1 MKLKY
6 ILPFLVAF
14 SAELHAQDPHL
25 SQYFSVPVFYNPA
38 LAGNDIQNLRIA
50 LDYRNQWIAPGVSF
64 KTQTIALDKVV
75 NRVGFGLMINKNSAG
90 KDGISRLSIL
100 GGLSY
105 TARFG
110 DKKLNR
116 LTAGFQV
123 GILQKSF
130 NPAKLTFDNQYT
142 PDIGYDPSAS
152 SGETFANT
160 KVSRPD
166 VNAGLNYSY
175 GLGNNEVKVKPF
187 VGVSFAHINKPKES
201 FIEANNENP
210 IRTTVYG
217 GTAIK
222 CSDNLELK
230 PMVYF
235 MKQDVFEELNA
246 GVISQ
251 FNLKNANAVRFGV
264 FYRNNDAAIVYAGY
278 QMGKVFLGTSYDFNV
293 SKYKPGGSGAYE
305 ISLVYT
311 PQGKIKGK
319 RVEEGTDKP
328 IKKKNTPE
336 PKLTPPES
344 YTLAPVRMAAT
355 MTVVSDEPTPVKL
368 AAQNLKTSKASKETQ
383 DRNNLNYEQ
392 AGYVVFEKG
401 TIRYNLNNRFDVI
414 EAAIDYLFKYPQQKV
429 LLAGN
434 VSDVELNQNSALG
447 MQRALAVK
455 AYMVGKGI
463 EADRIEVMD
472 MKNQLPKSFME
483 EGVSVERLSRT
494 DIYLIK

>member
-14 SAELHAQDPHL
+14 SARLNAQDPHL
-25 SQYFSVPVFYNPA
+25 SQYFNVPVFYNPA
-38 LAGNDIQNLRIA
+38 LAGSEIQNMRIA

-64 KTQTIALDKVV
+64 KTQTIALDKIV

-90 KDGISRLSIL
+90 KDGFSRLSIL
-100 GGLSY
+100 GGISY

-123 GILQKSF
+123 GVLQKSF
-130 NPAKLTFDNQYT
+130 NPANLTFDNQYT

-175 GLGNNEVKVKPF
+175 GLGNGEVKVKPF
-187 VGVSFAHINKPKES
+187 AGVSFAHINKPNES
-201 FIEANNENP
+201 FIEENNSNP

-217 GTAIK
+217 GAAIR
-222 CSDNLELK
+222 CSDILELK
-230 PMVYF
+230 PLVYF
-235 MKQDVFEELNA
+235 MKQDAFQELNA

-251 FNLKNANAVRFGV
+251 INLKNANAVRFGL
-264 FYRNNDAAIVYAGY
+264 FYRNQDAAIIYAGY
-278 QMGKVFLGTSYDFNV
+278 QLGKVFLGTSYDFNM

-311 PQGKIKGK
+311 PQGKMKGK
-319 RVEEGTDKP
+319 RVEEGTVKP
-328 IKKKNTPE
+328 VNKKKAPE

-344 YTLAPVRMAAT
+344 YILAPVRMAAS
-355 MTVVSDEPTPVKL
+355 MEVKMDEPLPLKSV
-368 AAQNLKTSKASKETQ
+368 AQNQKSKAGTQ
-383 DRNNLNYEQ
+383 NQERNNLNYEQ
-392 AGYVVFEKG
+392 AGYVVFKNNS
-401 TIRYNLNNRFDVI
+401 TKYDLNNRFDVI
-414 EAAIDYLFKYPQQKV
+414 EATIDYMFKYPQQRV
-429 LLAGN
+429 LLAGTA
-434 VSDVELNQNSALG
+434 SDAEFSNNNHIG
-447 MQRALAVK
+447 MQRAETVK
-455 AYMVGKGI
+455 SYMVQKGI
-463 EADRIEVMD
+463 EAERIDVMD
-472 MKNQLPKSFME
+472 LKNTLPKSF
-483 EGVSVERLSRT
+483 VEDGQPTQRLSRT